1 MESNAWNMDAQPV
14 LEQLAARYLAGR
26 SRCMTY
32 ARTRQLMEAVLYCM
46 EFEQAGEDRQLQPKN
61 EEDGTLRYQRGLAA
75 VQQAVRKAQLQY
87 SRMAEAFRDFGNRN
101 LRDTFHR
108 AIPGFF
114 RLYDP
119 IFAPQETLITMDYPV
134 LNQDVS
140 LCGVRAVQ
148 VYLDR
153 LELEQEFLHLFPE
166 PLAVRTLLRFDPD
179 YRRQFYNLSGALLR
193 CVLVTALRQEVT
205 GVRTASSAVCLAA
218 WRKTTAPAQQEA
230 KLELLLQQLTAGRCP
245 HPQAVCRYLAPELH
259 GFVQQLAVTRQ
270 EGLGHLAVCME

>member
-148 VYLDR
+148 
-153 LELEQEFLHLFPE
+153 
-166 PLAVRTLLRFDPD
+166 A
-179 YRRQFYNLSGALLR
+179 LSGQVGAG
-193 CVLVTALRQEVT
+193 A
-205 GVRTASSAVCLAA
+205 GVPAFVPGASGGAN
-218 WRKTTAPAQQEA
+218 PAS
-230 KLELLLQQLTAGRCP
+230 L
-245 HPQAVCRYLAPELH
+245 
-259 GFVQQLAVTRQ
+259 
-270 EGLGHLAVCME
+270 